1 MTRILTL
8 SLMMGLALAA
18 AEPTASIYDLSVLDA
33 DGKAVPLRQ
42 YEGRVLLIVN
52 VASKCGF
59 TRQYEGLQALHQTYA
74 DRGLV
79 VLGFPCNQFGNQEP
93 GSNADIQAFCSREY
107 EVTFPVL
114 GKIDVNGDQ
123 ADPLYRLLR
132 SQAPGVMGS
141 TAIKWNFTKFL
152 VDRQGRVVERF
163 ASATTPADLKPD
175 IEALL
180 AAAPPAPPAAVP
192 AAPPAAP

>member
-18 AEPTASIYDLSVLDA
+18 AEPPASIYDLSVLDA
-33 DGKAVPLRQ
+33 EGKPVPLRQ

-74 DRGLV
+74 ERGLV
-79 VLGFPCNQFGNQEP
+79 VLGFPCNQFGSQEP

-107 EVTFPVL
+107 AVTFPVL

-123 ADPLYRLLR
+123 ADPLFKLLR
-132 SQAPGVMGS
+132 TRAPGVMGS

-152 VDRQGRVVERF
+152 VDRQGRVVGRF
-163 ASATTPADLKPD
+163 ASATAPADLKPD

-180 AAAPPAPPAAVP
+180 AGTPQAAAPAPTP
-192 AAPPAAP
+192 AAP

>member
-18 AEPTASIYDLSVLDA
+18 AEPPASIYDLSVLDA
-33 DGKAVPLRQ
+33 EGKPVPLRQ
-42 YEGRVLLIVN
+42 YEGRVMLIVN

-74 DRGLV
+74 ERGLV
-79 VLGFPCNQFGNQEP
+79 VLGFPCNQFGSQEP

-107 EVTFPVL
+107 AVTFPVL

-123 ADPLYRLLR
+123 ADPLFKLLR
-132 SQAPGVMGS
+132 TRAPGVMGS

-152 VDRQGRVVERF
+152 VDRQGRVVGRF
-163 ASATTPADLKPD
+163 ASATAPADLKPD

-180 AAAPPAPPAAVP
+180 AGTPQAAAPAPTP
-192 AAPPAAP
+192 AAP

>member
-18 AEPTASIYDLSVLDA
+18 AEPPASIYDLSVLDA
-33 DGKAVPLRQ
+33 EGKPVPLRQ

-74 DRGLV
+74 ERGLV
-79 VLGFPCNQFGNQEP
+79 VLGFPCNQFGSQEP

-107 EVTFPVL
+107 AVTFPVL

-123 ADPLYRLLR
+123 ADPLFKLLR
-132 SQAPGVMGS
+132 TRAPGVMGS

-152 VDRQGRVVERF
+152 VDRQGRVVGRF
-163 ASATTPADLKPD
+163 ASATAPADLKPD

-180 AAAPPAPPAAVP
+180 AGTPQAAAPAPTA
-192 AAPPAAP
+192 AAP